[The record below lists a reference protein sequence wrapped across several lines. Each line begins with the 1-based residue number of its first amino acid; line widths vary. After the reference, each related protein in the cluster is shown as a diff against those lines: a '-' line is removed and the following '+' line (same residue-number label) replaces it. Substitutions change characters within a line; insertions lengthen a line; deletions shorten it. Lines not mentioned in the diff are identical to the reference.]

1 MEELLQNARSANVLS
16 GLFEE
21 DGRNS
26 RRGRKPLS
34 AGDAGIGRPNGGF
47 KGLAF
52 TCCILAVYLSLSKDL
67 LGSAPRMSIAR
78 PGQVTRIMTGIM
90 NNLFRL
96 FGIASNG
103 KGAVEARSKCVN

>member
-1 MEELLQNARSANVLS
+1 MGGGNAESRMEELLQNARSANVLS

-34 AGDAGIGRPNGGF
+34 AGDAGIGKPNGGF

-52 TCCILAVYLSLSKDL
+52 ACCILAEIRSYLSLSKDL
-67 LGSAPRMSIAR
+67 LGSAPRMRMSIYCQAWLGDENYDR
-78 PGQVTRIMTGIM
+78 DY
-90 NNLFRL
+90 
-96 FGIASNG
+96 
-103 KGAVEARSKCVN
+103 E

>member
-1 MEELLQNARSANVLS
+1 MGGGNAESRMEELLQNARSANVLS

-34 AGDAGIGRPNGGF
+34 AGEAGIGRPNGGF

-52 TCCILAVYLSLSKDL
+52 TCCILADIRSYLSVVVEGSTWVGAKDEYCQGL
-67 LGSAPRMSIAR
+67 AG
-78 PGQVTRIMTGIM
+78 
-90 NNLFRL
+90 
-96 FGIASNG
+96 
-103 KGAVEARSKCVN
+103 